1 LKLGDIYLLTL
12 YDNIE
17 KKESYYEIWSL
28 RKKWI

>member
-1 LKLGDIYLLTL
+1 MKLGDIYLLTL

-28 RKKWI
+28 R